1 MFGSIG
7 WPEILTI
14 LVLALLV
21 FGPRRLPE
29 LGRTLGRALSEF
41 RRASSDLKRTLNA
54 ELALEDDERPK
65 TPRRPELAEPPGP
78 RVAPRARVAP
88 ETAPPDTTPRGAAT
102 GSEAEPAAPIEPADE
117 PATTH

>member
-1 MFGSIG
+1 MLGSIG

-54 ELALEDDERPK
+54 ELALEDDERPRA
-65 TPRRPELAEPPGP
+65 TRRPELAGEPPEA
-78 RVAPRARVAP
+78 RVTPRARPAP
-88 ETAPPDTTPRGAAT
+88 EAAPPATTPRGAV
-102 GSEAEPAAPIEPADE
+102 DE
-117 PATTH
+117 PTTH